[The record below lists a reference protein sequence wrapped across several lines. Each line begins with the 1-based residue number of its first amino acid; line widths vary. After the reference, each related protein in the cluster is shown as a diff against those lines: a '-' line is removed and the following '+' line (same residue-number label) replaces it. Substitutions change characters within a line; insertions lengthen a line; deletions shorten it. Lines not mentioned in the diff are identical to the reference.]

1 MNIEKRNIAKC
12 IILSIVTCG
21 IYEIYWIV
29 KVAKEAVSVK
39 DANDG
44 DEKAASK
51 YSYLFNYVSC
61 ETPLIYTPLMAARDL
76 NEYIRTDGGKNNFY
90 SYIKEKK
97 RLGITM
103 MDYIDAQLAK
113 MIYNSN
119 ELSTV
124 QSYAKAAVKA
134 TKPSLR
140 SSIVQNKTGK
150 KCVKTTWTIP
160 SDIKLDGIEV
170 YRST

>member
-1 MNIEKRNIAKC
+1 
-12 IILSIVTCG
+12 
-21 IYEIYWIV
+21 
-29 KVAKEAVSVK
+29 
-39 DANDG
+39 
-44 DEKAASK
+44 
-51 YSYLFNYVSC
+51 
-61 ETPLIYTPLMAARDL
+61 
-76 NEYIRTDGGKNNFY
+76 
-90 SYIKEKK
+90 
-97 RLGITM
+97 
-103 MDYIDAQLAK
+103 
-113 MIYNSN
+113 MIYNYN

-170 YRST
+170 YRSTERNKGYGTEPFYTLTKGGKTGSYINTKSLKKGIRYYYKARGYVLVDGEKVYTQYSNKAFRTI